1 MNKCY
6 IKTSNSFTRRIL
18 RTFMVM
24 KLKTMDNNSKYQA
37 IEKALF
43 TLKLAGY
50 SISDKVYQVL
60 VKERADLEYKK
71 KPSNYEDTFL
81 DNLITNL

>member
-1 MNKCY
+1 
-6 IKTSNSFTRRIL
+6 
-18 RTFMVM
+18 
-24 KLKTMDNNSKYQA
+24 MDNNSKYQA